1 MHDMPHYIFD
11 ATTTYVGTLQGISA
25 PSLAVPASPAS
36 PAPAAAQASPAPAAA
51 PDSPVTAGVSQPD
64 ISQPENLQPETLY
77 TIIEE
82 KEKQKIL
89 DALLQTGGNISKAAR
104 QLGISRQKLSYHM
117 KKLGIHR

>member
-1 MHDMPHYIFD
+1 MEMN
-11 ATTTYVGTLQGISA
+11 SA
-25 PSLAVPASPAS
+25 NVEEVVKQVLESMLKSPV
-36 PAPAAAQASPAPAAA
+36 SPAPAAA
-51 PDSPVTAGVSQPD
+51 PASPVTAGVSQAD

-117 KKLGIHR
+117 KKHGIHR